1 MSKVKTIDDLNVANK
16 RVLLRLD
23 LNVPMSDGQITDTTR
38 IDRSLNTI
46 KKLTK
51 ANAAVIIISHFGRP
65 KGQADP
71 KMSLEPIARAL
82 SLALNFDI
90 PFATNCI
97 GPEAHMIVEK
107 IKVGDV
113 VMLENLRFHAGEET
127 NDIEFAGKLAELA
140 NVFVNDAFSCAH
152 RAHASTESITYL
164 LPSAAG
170 LLMQAELDALSTV
183 LVNPERPVIALVGGA
198 KISTKMNVL
207 SHLVKQVDQLII
219 GGGMANTFL
228 CAQGINIGKS
238 LCEIDMTSDA
248 LDIMGQAVA
257 FGCEIILPIDA
268 IVAKEFTEGTMS
280 ETVLLD
286 AIDPEKMILDVG
298 PASAADLKKRITDC
312 KTLIWNGPLGAFEIK
327 PFDNATNILAQ
338 EAANLTAKGQI
349 ISVAGGGDT
358 IAALANA
365 GVQEEFSYVSTAGG
379 AFLEWLEGR
388 ELPGVAALKA

>member
-23 LNVPMSDGQITDTTR
+23 LNVPMRDGQITDTTR

-65 KGQADP
+65 KGQANP
-71 KMSLEPIARAL
+71 KMSLEPIAKAL
-82 SLALNFDI
+82 SLALNYDI
-90 PFATNCI
+90 PFATNCV
-97 GPEAHMIVEK
+97 GPKAHMIVEK
-107 IKVGDV
+107 IKVGEV

-152 RAHASTESITYL
+152 RAHASTESITRL
-164 LPSAAG
+164 LPSVAG
-170 LLMQAELDALSTV
+170 LLMQAELDALSKV

-248 LDIMGQAVA
+248 LDIMGQAVDS
-257 FGCEIILPIDA
+257 GCEIVLPIDA

-327 PFDNATNILAQ
+327 PFDNATNVLAQ
-338 EAANLTAKGQI
+338 EAASLTAKGNI

-365 GVQEEFSYVSTAGG
+365 GVKEEFSYVSTAGG

-388 ELPGVAALKA
+388 ELPGVAALKV